1 MENKQPAVP
10 AAPASSV
17 LQTVV
22 LWRQS
27 RLQVTDSFSV
37 PPEAIRVHN
46 SVIGTLGNFS
56 ASTGKA
62 KSKKTFNVSAI
73 VAAALGEDAVL
84 CYRASLPEGKR
95 KILYVDTEQ
104 SPYHCIRT
112 MKRILQLAGRPVD
125 RHPLNLEFL
134 SLRRYTPDVRQGI
147 IEQAI
152 YGTPDLGLVIIDGI
166 RDLVYDINSP
176 GEATHIISRLM
187 QWTDERQI
195 HIHTVLHLNKGDDHT
210 RGHIGTELNNKA
222 ECVLCVTKDET
233 DGDVSRVS
241 AMHIR
246 DIEFEPFA
254 FRINEEA
261 LPCLVDGY
269 SPKRKAQPRGC
280 SFDTLTEAEHAR
292 ALAAAFEGREIRG
305 HETLIEALQK
315 GYASVGFERGR
326 NITLDLKKYLMN
338 RQVISRQGKEFHYH
352 EEALRPTAATRP

>member
-1 MENKQPAVP
+1 MENKQPA
-10 AAPASSV
+10 ATASSIQ
-17 LQTVV
+17 QTVV

-27 RLQVTDSFSV
+27 RLQVTDSFSI

-73 VAAALGEDAVL
+73 VAAALAGDTVL
-84 CYRASLPEGKR
+84 CYCASLPEGKR

-112 MKRILQLAGRPVD
+112 MKRILQLAALPTD
-125 RHPLNLEFL
+125 RQPHNLEFL
-134 SLRRYTPDVRQGI
+134 SLRRYTPDLRLGI
-147 IEQAI
+147 IEQAV
-152 YGTPDLGLVIIDGI
+152 YGIPDLGLVIIDGI

-222 ECVLCVTKDET
+222 ECVLCVTRDET
-233 DGDVSRVS
+233 DRDISRVS

-254 FRINEEA
+254 FRIDREA

-269 SPKRKAQPRGC
+269 RPGRKRQPKGC
-280 SFDTLTEAEHAR
+280 SFDTLTAAEHGE
-292 ALAAAFEGREIRG
+292 ALRVAFEGGEIRG
-305 HETLIEALQK
+305 HENLIEALQK

-338 RQVISRQGKEFHYH
+338 RQMICREGKGFRYCGDAPAQT
-352 EEALRPTAATRP
+352 EEAAR

>member
-1 MENKQPAVP
+1 MENKQPT
-10 AAPASSV
+10 APASSV
-17 LQTVV
+17 RQVVV

-73 VAAALGEDAVL
+73 VAAALAGDTVL
-84 CYRASLPEGKR
+84 CYCASLPEGKR

-112 MKRILQLAGRPVD
+112 MKRILQLAGLPAD
-125 RHPLNLEFL
+125 RQPHNLEFL
-134 SLRRYTPDVRQGI
+134 SLRRYTPDLRRAI

-152 YGTPDLGLVIIDGI
+152 YGIPDLGLVVIDGI
-166 RDLVYDINSP
+166 RDIVYDINSP
-176 GEATHIISRLM
+176 GEATQIISKLM
-187 QWTDERQI
+187 QWTDEQQI

-233 DGDVSRVS
+233 DGDVSRVN

-254 FRINEEA
+254 FRINHDA
-261 LPCLVDGY
+261 LPCLVEDY
-269 SPKRKAQPRGC
+269 HPKQRVQAKSG
-280 SFDTLTEAEHAR
+280 SFETLPAAVHREA
-292 ALAAAFEGREIRG
+292 LGMAFAGGEIRG
-305 HETLIEALQK
+305 HENLLEALQK
-315 GYASVGFERGR
+315 SYAANGFKRGR
-326 NITLDLKKYLMN
+326 NILLHVKKHLMN
-338 RQVISRQGKEFHYH
+338 QQVITKEGRGFRYH
-352 EEALRPTAATRP
+352 DDALKQAARPHDNR